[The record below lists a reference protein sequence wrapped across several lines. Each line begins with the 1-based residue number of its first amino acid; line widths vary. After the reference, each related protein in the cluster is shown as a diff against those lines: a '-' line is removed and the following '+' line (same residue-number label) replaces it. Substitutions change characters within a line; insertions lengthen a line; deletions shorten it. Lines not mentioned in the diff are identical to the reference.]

1 MAMGRQAVAGALPRM
16 HQAVTRLIPGKTL
29 LVSPTIDAAKP
40 VSSIIVQGLRR
51 CRIAMVAHALDQVDA
66 VIAVIDMLHIT
77 IQLRQAA
84 VRVQHG
90 PARQLVAEAPGI

>member
-16 HQAVTRLIPGKTL
+16 HQAVSRLIAGKTL
-29 LVSPTIDAAKP
+29 LVAPTIDAAKP
-40 VSSIIVQGLRR
+40 VSGIIVQGLRR

-66 VIAVIDMLHIT
+66 VIAVIDMLHTT
-77 IQLRQAA
+77 IQLRQAV

-90 PARQLVAEAPGI
+90 PACQLIAEAPGI